1 MTDLV
6 PENPTMP
13 PAMPGDVTTRAP
25 QGTAAAAPQDTTTFA
40 IIAALSVC
48 HMLNDVMQSLL
59 VGIYPILKTEYGLDF
74 AQIGMMTL
82 VFQVTAS
89 LLQPLVG
96 IYTDRH
102 PQPYSLAIA
111 MGSTFCGLILLAY
124 TQTYGNMLIAC
135 AMIGLGSAVFH
146 PEASRIARLA
156 SGGRHGLA
164 QSLFQVGGNFGSAL
178 GPLLAA
184 FIVLPHGQKSVAWF
198 CAAALLAMLILWQVG
213 NWYAGRQRSSGGRVV
228 LSVPTGLSR
237 GRVTGAI
244 TVLGLLVF
252 SKYIYLASL
261 TNYYTFYVIEK
272 FDLSIRNSQL
282 LLFVFL
288 AAVAAGTVI
297 GGPVGDRIGRK
308 AVIWVSIL
316 GVLPFT
322 VLLPHAN
329 LFWTVMLTIVIG
341 VILASAFSAILVFA
355 QDLVPGKVGLMAGL
369 FFGFAFGIA
378 GIGAA
383 LLGELSDAVGIET
396 VFRLCAWLP
405 AIGILTILLPDIG
418 RR

>member
-6 PENPTMP
+6 PETP
-13 PAMPGDVTTRAP
+13 PETGATRPVA
-25 QGTAAAAPQDTTTFA
+25 AAAAPDGTTAFA
-40 IIAALSVC
+40 VIAALGFC
-48 HMLNDVMQSLL
+48 HMLNDMMQSLL
-59 VGIYPILKTEYGLDF
+59 VGIYPILKTEFGLDF
-74 AQIGMMTL
+74 AQIGMISMT
-82 VFQVTAS
+82 FQVTAS

-96 IYTDRH
+96 LYTDRR
-102 PQPYSLAIA
+102 PQPYSLAVA
-111 MGSTFCGLILLAY
+111 MGATLAGLLLLSAARGY
-124 TQTYGNMLIAC
+124 PAMLA
-135 AMIGLGSAVFH
+135 ASALIGLGSAVFH
-146 PEASRIARLA
+146 PEASRIARMA

-164 QSLFQVGGNFGSAL
+164 QSLFQVGGNFGSSL

-184 FIVLPHGQKSVAWF
+184 FIVLPYGQKSVAWF
-198 CAAALLAMLILWQVG
+198 GAAALLAMLVLWQVG
-213 NWYAGRQRSSGGRVV
+213 RWYAGRRRATAGRV
-228 LSVPTGLSR
+228 LPDIATGLPR
-237 GRVTGAI
+237 RRVMIAI
-244 TVLGLLVF
+244 AVLGLLVF
-252 SKYIYLASL
+252 SKYFYMAAL
-261 TNYYTFYVIEK
+261 TNYYTFYLIEK
-272 FDLSIRNSQL
+272 FGVSIRNSQL

-316 GVLPFT
+316 GVLPFAL
-322 VLLPHAN
+322 LLPHAN
-329 LFWTVMLTIVIG
+329 LFWTAMLTIVIG
-341 VILASAFSAILVFA
+341 VVLASAFSAILVFA
-355 QDLVPGKVGLMAGL
+355 QELVPGKIGLMAGL

-405 AIGILTILLPDIG
+405 AIGILTVFLPDLG